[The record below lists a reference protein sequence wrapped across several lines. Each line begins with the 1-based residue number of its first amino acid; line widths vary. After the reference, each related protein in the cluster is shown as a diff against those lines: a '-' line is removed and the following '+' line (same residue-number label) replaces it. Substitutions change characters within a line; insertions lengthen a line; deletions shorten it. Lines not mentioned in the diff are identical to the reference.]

1 MLKTVCFISLVTII
15 LNNSIAQDN
24 VNDSLPFVKKEM
36 CIILSTQKYSEA
48 LYVAKVA
55 SKKLN
60 TKIKLGNLKPN
71 KDIGLTMPKL
81 DCEGNGWD
89 YPCYVARGRWDDG
102 AYISIEYSSA
112 IDGFAAGYF
121 IVIIASGDKSITIPA
136 LNSAK
141 KHYKTAYVKT
151 ANIYVGCLH

>member
-1 MLKTVCFISLVTII
+1 MLKTFCFISLVII
-15 LNNSIAQDN
+15 ISNNSKAQDN
-24 VNDSLPFVKKEM
+24 INDSLPFVKKEM
-36 CIILSTQKYSEA
+36 CIILSTKKYSEA

-55 SKKLN
+55 SNKLN

-71 KDIGLTMPKL
+71 TESGLTMPKD

-112 IDGFAAGYF
+112 IDGFAAGYY
-121 IVIIASGDKSITIPA
+121 IVIIASGDKNITTPA
-136 LNSAK
+136 LKSAK

-151 ANIYVGCLH
+151 ANVYVGCLH